1 MCIRD
6 SATSDA
12 AAPERKRKS
21 RWDNTICT
29 AEIGPAP
36 TDSEFDGYCEET
48 GVTEAADK
56 HACAEDSLGAWRSA
70 SMADCVIRE
79 KGRVTPPLDVNR
91 FYPKTP
97 LS

>member
-1 MCIRD
+1 MASPIEL
-6 SATSDA
+6 ATSDA
-12 AAPERKRKS
+12 PAPERKRKS

-36 TDSEFDGYCEET
+36 TDREFDGYCEET

-70 SMADCVIRE
+70 SMADCVSRCQS
-79 KGRVTPPLDVNR
+79 LCANCVNLKR
-91 FYPKTP
+91 NCIADR
-97 LS
+97 